1 MARYHALSVWC
12 LEMEMVQYS
21 SSIVPRDDTIPKGSD
36 ILYYTTLHETT
47 VPEDGASLVV
57 HEGFLV
63 PRGQVE

>member
-1 MARYHALSVWC
+1 
-12 LEMEMVQYS
+12 MEMVQYS